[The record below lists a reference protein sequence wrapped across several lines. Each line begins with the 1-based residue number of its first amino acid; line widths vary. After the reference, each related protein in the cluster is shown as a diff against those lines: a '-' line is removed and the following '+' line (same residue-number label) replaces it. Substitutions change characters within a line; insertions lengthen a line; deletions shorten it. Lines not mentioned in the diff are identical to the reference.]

1 MNWSYSTYVF
11 PLPALP
17 WHFFWTPRHLKMKA
31 LFFFEKLGT
40 NYPATWNHILEK
52 QHVPNGIF
60 LKWSADIL
68 NQKIYS
74 VM

>member
-1 MNWSYSTYVF
+1 
-11 PLPALP
+11 
-17 WHFFWTPRHLKMKA
+17 MKA

-40 NYPATWNHILEK
+40 NYPVTWNHILEK
-52 QHVPNGIF
+52 QRTINGIF

-68 NQKIYS
+68 VQKTYS